1 MRAAVLTATE
11 TPLDLVE
18 REIPTPGPGEI
29 LVRVTACGMCF
40 TEVNLLHGAYP
51 FARFPVVPGHEITG
65 VVEAL
70 GPGVDFPAV
79 GTRVGAQFLYSSCG
93 HCDYCVRGDQIL
105 CLSKRI
111 TGIGVDGGYAEYF
124 IGRAGFVT
132 PLPEGLDPVAAA
144 PLMCA
149 GITAFNGLRRAG
161 ATAGSRVAVVGS
173 GGVGNLAIRFALA
186 MGARVAVV
194 NRSRAGEEDL
204 LGLGVERVI
213 ASGETDPAAAL
224 KSWGGADLVANASP
238 STEAAAA
245 TLGGLAPDGTL
256 LLLGYGHNPLVL
268 PTMPMILNRLHV
280 MASPS
285 GSPHDLRDTL
295 AFAATHGIL
304 PEVTPVSLDAA
315 PGALADMTAGTSH
328 GRHVITF

>member
-1 MRAAVLTATE
+1 MRAAVLTGTE

-18 REIPTPGPGEI
+18 REVPTPGPGEI

-40 TEVNLLHGAYP
+40 SEVNLLHGGYP

-105 CLSKRI
+105 CPGKRV
-111 TGIGVDGGYAEYF
+111 TGIGADGGYAEYF
-124 IGRAGFVT
+124 VGRAGFVT
-132 PLPEGLDPVAAA
+132 PLPDGLDPVAAA

-161 ATAGSRVAVVGS
+161 ATASSRVAVVGT
-173 GGVGNLAIRFALA
+173 GGVGSMAIRFALA

-194 NRSRAGEEDL
+194 STSHRAEESL
-204 LGLGVERVI
+204 LREGVEKVI
-213 ASGETDPAAAL
+213 VAGDTDPAAAL
-224 KSWGGADLVANASP
+224 KSWGGADIVANAAP
-238 STEAAAA
+238 SNQAAVA
-245 TLGGLAPDGTL
+245 TMGGLAPDGTL
-256 LLLGYGHNPLVL
+256 LLLGYGHDPLTLSPL
-268 PTMPMILNRLHV
+268 PMVLNRLRV

-295 AFAATHGIL
+295 AFAAQHGIL
-304 PEVTPVSLDAA
+304 PRVTAVALDEA
-315 PGALADMTAGTSH
+315 PGTLAAMAAGTSR